1 MRQSLIYLFGFDF
14 TSRVMNSA
22 LPLLY
27 PVVTYGDEW
36 ILTIYV
42 LFECGLN
49 RWKANILKWPNKKCN

>member
-42 LFECGLN
+42 LF
-49 RWKANILKWPNKKCN
+49 